1 MYTKQD
7 IIEMLNSQS
16 TDMDR
21 LFEKG
26 VEVRNS
32 AIGDGVY
39 LRGLIEYSNICSK
52 DCLYCGIRHSNRS
65 VERYTLSEQEVLDAA
80 EFAYKSNYG
89 SVVLQCGEVKSEKH
103 IRKIEYLV
111 KEIKKLSN
119 DNLGITLSMGEQTLD
134 SYKRWFDA
142 GAHRYLLRIESSN
155 IDLYNKIHPNNK
167 QHSYD
172 DRIVALEN
180 LRIAGF
186 QVGSGVMIGLPYQT
200 IEDLADD
207 LLWMKRM
214 DIDMCGMGPYL
225 ISEGAPL
232 GAETANILQ
241 SEQWRFEMSLKMIAT
256 LRIIMPKIN
265 IAASTAL
272 QAINPMGRIKAIE
285 CGANIIMPNIS
296 PDNIRAN
303 YNLYNNKPRSFDSKI
318 IEDRVHYGEWGDSS
332 HFKSKKNNLV

>member
-1 MYTKQD
+1 MKQE
-7 IIEMLNSQS
+7 IIEMLSSQS
-16 TDMDR
+16 ADMDR
-21 LFEKG
+21 LFARA
-26 VEVRNS
+26 VEVRDE

-52 DCLYCGIRHSNRS
+52 DCLYCGIRHSNRG
-65 VERYTLSEQEVLDAA
+65 VDRYILSEQQVLDSAQ
-80 EFAYKSNYG
+80 FAYESNYG
-89 SVVLQCGEVKSEKH
+89 SVVLQCGEVKSAKH
-103 IRKIEYLV
+103 TDQIERLV
-111 KEIKKLSN
+111 RGIKELSN
-119 DNLGITLSMGEQTLD
+119 NSLGITLSLGEQSLET
-134 SYKRWFDA
+134 YQRWFDA

-155 IDLYNKIHPNNK
+155 RDLYSKIHPNTP

-172 DRIVALEN
+172 ERIRALEN
-180 LRIAGF
+180 LRSAGF

-207 LLWMKRM
+207 LLWLKMM

-232 GAETANILQ
+232 GSDTAHLLK
-241 SEQWRFEMSLKMIAT
+241 SEQWRFDTALKMIAT
-256 LRIIMPKIN
+256 LRILMPKIN

-272 QAINPMGRIKAIE
+272 QAINPMGRIRAIE

-296 PDNIRAN
+296 PQDVRAN

-318 IEDRVHYGEWGDSS
+318 IEDRVHYGEWGDSL
-332 HFKSKKNNLV
+332 HFKSKDL

>member
-1 MYTKQD
+1 MYTKHN

-16 TDMDR
+16 SDMER
-21 LFEKG
+21 LFARG

-52 DCLYCGIRHSNRS
+52 DCLYCGIRSSNRE
-65 VERYTLSEQEVLDAA
+65 VERYVLTETQVLDAA
-80 EFAYKSNYG
+80 KFAYESNYG
-89 SVVLQCGEVKSEKH
+89 SVVLQCGEVKSERH
-103 IRKIEYLV
+103 ITLIEHLV
-111 KEIKKLSN
+111 KEMKKLSN
-119 DNLGITLSMGEQTLD
+119 GTLGITLSMGEQTLEC
-134 SYKRWFDA
+134 YQRWFDA

-155 IDLYNKIHPNNK
+155 RDLYNKIHPNNP

-172 DRIVALEN
+172 ERIMAIEN
-180 LRIAGF
+180 LRSVGF
-186 QVGSGVMIGLPYQT
+186 QVGSGVMIGLPYQSV
-200 IEDLADD
+200 EDLADD

-225 ISEGAPL
+225 ISEGAPFGL
-232 GAETANILQ
+232 ESAHLLK
-241 SEQWRFEMSLKMIAT
+241 SEQWRFETSLKMIAI
-256 LRIIMPKIN
+256 LRILMPKIN

-296 PDNIRAN
+296 PENIRAN

-332 HFKSKKNNLV
+332 HFNSKKR